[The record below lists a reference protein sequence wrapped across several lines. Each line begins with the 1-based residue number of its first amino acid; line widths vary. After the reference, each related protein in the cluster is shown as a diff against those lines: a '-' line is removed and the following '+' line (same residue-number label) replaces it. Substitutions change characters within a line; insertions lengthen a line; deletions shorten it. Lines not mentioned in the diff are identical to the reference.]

1 MGKMGRMGEMGEM
14 AVAVNGCWLL
24 AAGCWLLAAGC
35 WLLAAQGY
43 SRASLRGR
51 AAPEAIG
58 SPCFRTQATRL
69 LRQAR
74 WALLAMTRRP

>member
-14 AVAVNGCWLL
+14 GEMGVAVN
-24 AAGCWLLAAGC
+24 GCWLLAAGC